1 VGRQALP
8 GSDAFGDKHSEAE
21 GEGAGPVVQDG
32 MTKVFVAGVQPG
44 GGSIL
49 AGIRDGWWSA
59 RFSSR
64 EAR

>member
-1 VGRQALP
+1 LP
-8 GSDAFGDKHSEAE
+8 GGEAFGDQHGETE

-32 MTKVFVAGVQPG
+32 MTQVFVAGVQPG
-44 GGSIL
+44 GGAVL
-49 AGIRDGWWSA
+49 NTVLPGIAHGAWSG